1 MANIIDQ
8 IEKENMKETLPE
20 FNIGDTVKVGVKI
33 KEGDKER
40 IQAYE
45 GVVIARKNGG
55 IRETFTVRKISNG
68 VGVERT
74 FPMHSPLVTSVEVV
88 RKGKPRRAKLYYV
101 RELTGKA
108 AKIKSADNR

>member
-8 IEKENMKETLPE
+8 VEKEYMKDALPA
-20 FNIGDTVKVGVKI
+20 FNVGDTVKVGFKI

-40 IQAYE
+40 VQNYE

-55 IRETFTVRKISNG
+55 ARESFTVRKISNG

-74 FPMHSPLVTSVEVV
+74 FPLHSPLIASIEVV

-108 AKIKSADNR
+108 AKIKSADNQ

>member
-1 MANIIDQ
+1 MANVIDQ

-20 FNIGDTVKVGVKI
+20 FNIGDTVRVGVKI
-33 KEGDKER
+33 KEGDKSR
-40 IQAYE
+40 IQVFE

-55 IRETFTVRKISNG
+55 VRETFTVRKISNG

-74 FPMHSPLVTSVEVV
+74 FPIHSPLVASVEVV
-88 RKGKPRRAKLYYV
+88 RKGKPRRVKLYYV
-101 RELTGKA
+101 RDLTGKA

>member
-8 IEKENMKETLPE
+8 IEKDYMKESVPE
-20 FNIGDTVKVGVKI
+20 FNIGDTVRVGVKI

-40 IQAYE
+40 IQGYE

-55 IRETFTVRKISNG
+55 SRESFTVRKISNG
-68 VGVERT
+68 VCVERT
-74 FPMHSPLVTSVEVV
+74 FPLHSPLVASIEVV

-101 RELTGKA
+101 RDLTGKA
-108 AKIKSADNR
+108 AKIKSADNN

>member
-1 MANIIDQ
+1 MANIVDQ
-8 IEKENMKETLPE
+8 IEKENMKETIPE
-20 FNIGDTVKVGVKI
+20 FNIGDTVRVGVKI
-33 KEGDKER
+33 KEGDKSR

-74 FPMHSPLVTSVEVV
+74 FPKVV
-88 RKGKPRRAKLYYV
+88 RKGKPRRAKLYYI
-101 RELTGKA
+101 RNLTGKA

>member
-8 IEKENMKETLPE
+8 IEKDYMKESIPE
-20 FNIGDTVKVGVKI
+20 FNIGDTVRVGVKI

-40 IQAYE
+40 IQGYE

-55 IRETFTVRKISNG
+55 SRESFTVRKISNG

-74 FPMHSPLVTSVEVV
+74 FPLHSPLVASIEVV

-101 RELTGKA
+101 RDLTGKA
-108 AKIKSADNR
+108 AKIKSADNN

>member
-8 IEKENMKETLPE
+8 IEKENMKENLPE

-40 IQAYE
+40 IQNFE

-55 IRETFTVRKISNG
+55 ITETFTVRKISSG
-68 VGVERT
+68 IGVERT
-74 FPMHSPLVTSVEVV
+74 FPCHSPLVVSVEVV

-101 RELTGKA
+101 RNLTGKA
-108 AKIKSADNR
+108 AKIKSADNN